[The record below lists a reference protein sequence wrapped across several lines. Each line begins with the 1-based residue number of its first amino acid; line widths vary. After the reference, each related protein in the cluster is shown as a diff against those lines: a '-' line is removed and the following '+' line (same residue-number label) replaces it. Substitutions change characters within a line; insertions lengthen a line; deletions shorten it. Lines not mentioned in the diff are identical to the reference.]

1 MLPTSRAAPRAYEDI
16 VAQIEQS
23 VESGAL
29 SVGDQLPGERDLSR
43 QFGVSRVAVREAIR
57 NLEARGIIE
66 VRVGSGTYIRA
77 LPGAAL
83 SKSFTLWLQLED
95 SSVLDLYAVRQ
106 ALEAVAAP
114 LAAVH
119 ATFQEISELRRLL
132 DEWAIILAQRPYTEE
147 HVTAS
152 DDYEI
157 KFHCLIASASR
168 NTALETLLR
177 AILPLILAGRWV
189 VVRSAGDL
197 EQAIAHLSLAE
208 TTVEHNDIYTAISNH
223 DPAAAEFFTRR
234 HMQTSVTIYRNMRS
248 SCPSAQSCEDN

>member
-1 MLPTSRAAPRAYEDI
+1 MSTSRAAPRAYEDI

-23 VESGAL
+23 IASGAL

-106 ALEAVAAP
+106 ALESAAAP

-119 ATFQEISELRRLL
+119 ATPGDLAAMRQILN
-132 DEWAIILAQRPYTEE
+132 EWSLVLAKTPLTEE
-147 HVTAS
+147 DVAAA
-152 DDYEI
+152 DEFEI
-157 KFHCLIASASR
+157 EFHYMVAMASR

-177 AILPLILAGRWV
+177 AILPLIFEGRWGV
-189 VVRSAGDL
+189 IRQTGNVEA
-197 EQAIAHLSLAE
+197 AIAGLNLKE
-208 TTVEHNDIYTAISNH
+208 TATEHEDIYRAIANH

-234 HMQTSVTIYRNMRS
+234 HMQGAVALYRR
-248 SCPSAQSCEDN
+248 QR

>member
-1 MLPTSRAAPRAYEDI
+1 MLSTSRAAPRAYEDI
-16 VAQIEQS
+16 VAQIERS
-23 VESGAL
+23 IESGAL

-106 ALEAVAAP
+106 ALESTAAP

-119 ATFQEISELRRLL
+119 ATAGDLAAMRHLL
-132 DEWAIILAQRPYTEE
+132 DQWALLLAKSPFTGED
-147 HVTAS
+147 VAAS
-152 DDYEI
+152 DKFEI
-157 KFHCLIASASR
+157 EFHYLVAMASR

-177 AILPLILAGRWV
+177 AILPLVFEGRWGV
-189 VVRSAGDL
+189 IRQTGNVETAIAGLKLKETAIEHEDIY
-197 EQAIAHLSLAE
+197 QAIA
-208 TTVEHNDIYTAISNH
+208 NH
-223 DPAAAEFFTRR
+223 DPASAEFFTRR
-234 HMQTSVTIYRNMRS
+234 HLQGAIALYRSQR
-248 SCPSAQSCEDN
+248 